1 MPVTP
6 YTSIA
11 RRGGAGR
18 RGLTPFVAGLVTI
31 LVVALGAYWAYT
43 KINPFSDPYEL
54 NAIFENVNELRVRSP
69 VRIAGVDVGKVV
81 EVESLEDGSGMV
93 RVKMEIKENGLPIKE
108 DAELTSRS
116 RLFLEG
122 NYFLDLHPGT
132 PSAKE
137 LESGSTLGPDQTAI
151 PVQQQQVLTAL
162 QRDTREDLKTFLR
175 EYSSALA
182 GKGGRGGRGFNEA
195 IRHWEDAYRDTS
207 QVNDANLGLREHD
220 LSRLMNAQ
228 GRVFGAFVRDER
240 ALKDFITHFNTTAAA
255 FAREEENLSALIP
268 QLRDVL
274 KVGRPALRSLNSG
287 LPSVRAFARDA
298 LPGVRSSSPTLDEQ
312 IPFIRQ
318 SRALM
323 SEAELKGLTR
333 DLAPTVPRLARLNR
347 ASLLT
352 LEQQRALSA
361 CQNNVLLP
369 FSKTPIPDPD
379 FPQNSGEPFFEQ
391 SPRTLVGLSGESR
404 IADANTPFFRVQSG
418 GGPVTLVYAGETGE
432 RSFAQA
438 LFPIEG
444 TRPAAPTQRPVFR
457 PDVPCELQEPP
468 DMNAVRGGGDEQVNP
483 TPDPTPL
490 NRRAERRVE
499 SHLDAVIG
507 HLRRVARGQPSV
519 DPLEFNARGELMQ
532 WRRLGIKPP
541 NWAGRR

>member
-1 MPVTP
+1 MATP
-6 YTSIA
+6 YNNIA
-11 RRGGAGR
+11 QRGVGR
-18 RGLTPFVAGLVTI
+18 RGLTPFVAGLI
-31 LVVALGAYWAYT
+31 ALVVIALGSYWAYT
-43 KINPFSDPYEL
+43 KLNPFADPYEL
-54 NAIFENVNELRVRSP
+54 NAIFEHANELKERSP
-69 VRIAGVDVGKVV
+69 VRIAGVEVGKVA
-81 EVESLEDGSGMV
+81 EVKPLEDGSGMAH
-93 RVKMEIKENGLPIKE
+93 VKMEIKENGLPIKE

-137 LESGSTLGPDQTAI
+137 LKSGSTLGPSQTAV
-151 PVQQQQVLTAL
+151 PVQQEQVLTAL
-162 QRDTREDLKTFLR
+162 QRDTREDLRTFLR

-182 GKGGRGGRGFNEA
+182 GRGGRGARGFNEA

-220 LSRLMNAQ
+220 LTRLMRSQ

-240 ALKDFITHFNTTAAA
+240 ALKDFVTHLNTTAAA

-298 LPGVRSSSPTLDEQ
+298 LPGARSSSPTLDEQ

-318 SRALM
+318 ARALM
-323 SEAELKGLTR
+323 SESELKGLTR

-347 ASLLT
+347 ATSLT
-352 LEQQRALSA
+352 LEQQRALAA

-369 FSKTPIPDPD
+369 FSKTPIPSPE
-379 FPQNSGEPFFEQ
+379 FPGNSGEPFYEL

-404 IADANTPFFRVQSG
+404 YGDANGPTFRVQSG
-418 GGPVTLVYAGETGE
+418 GGPVSLVQVGETGE
-432 RSFAQA
+432 RFFAQA

-444 TRPAAPTQRPVFR
+444 TRPAAPTKRPVFR

-468 DMNAVRGGGDEQVNP
+468 DMESVRGGGDEQINLTPSPIAANP
-483 TPDPTPL
+483 L
-490 NRRAERRVE
+490 ERQSE
-499 SHLDAVIG
+499 AHLDAIME
-507 HLRRVARGQPSV
+507 HLRRVAQDKPSV
-519 DPLEFNARGELMQ
+519 DPLEFGERGERLQ
-532 WRRLGIKPP
+532 RRRLGLEPP
-541 NWAGRR
+541 DRRGR